1 MRKLQPLRKL
11 AEELEDEGQ
20 DLSYVLIDREDLA
33 IVDPNELED
42 ENSDENESE
51 S

>member
-11 AEELEDEGQ
+11 AEDLENEGQ
-20 DLSYVLIDREDLA
+20 DLSYVLLDREDLA
-33 IVDPNELED
+33 IVDPDELED
-42 ENSDENESE
+42 EDSEENESE

>member
-20 DLSYVLIDREDLA
+20 DLSYVLIDRDDLA
-33 IVDPNELED
+33 FVDPAELEEAED
-42 ENSDENESE
+42 NEPEPE